1 MENPTSEGFGPPGT
15 APIPVLD
22 THTHYFVFS
31 SSQGL
36 EVLRDVSVSILPD
49 GVRSTPVVEV
59 VANHPSR
66 PQHRW
71 KSQQLLLG
79 MDRWSQTQA
88 V

>member
-1 MENPTSEGFGPPGT
+1 MFCFNINRKSPNFTKKSMENPTSEGFGPPGT

-59 VANHPSR
+59 VTN
-66 PQHRW
+66 
-71 KSQQLLLG
+71 
-79 MDRWSQTQA
+79 
-88 V
+88 

>member
-22 THTHYFVFS
+22 SHTHYFVFS

-49 GVRSTPVVEV
+49 GVRSTPVVVEV
-59 VANHPSR
+59 VASCPSRSHPS
-66 PQHRW
+66 Q
-71 KSQQLLLG
+71 
-79 MDRWSQTQA
+79 
-88 V
+88 